1 MKVLVLSGG
10 GARGAYQMGCIE
22 ALMDRGERWDA
33 IVGTSVGALNAAGL
47 SYLGLAHLKDIWLRH
62 IKTPDDILKR
72 HWLIQ
77 MPWKRGVYSLS
88 PLKEL
93 LKEELQ
99 KSKAGPTIPFWSGV
113 CDLGNMKVDFVPHDQ
128 DLRLT
133 IQNVLASASM
143 PVIMDPV
150 DVTKVDGGVRDIV
163 PMSFPIKSLGATEL
177 TVISCSPYSENQ
189 LADGV
194 KWDAKF
200 PKIVSYLAR
209 TIETMTAEIQWQ
221 DMQLCKLYNEMPGKR
236 RVRVVVYAP
245 GQRPILEALDF
256 HADLIKKAYDLG
268 KDMANLPVMAFG
280 G

>member
-1 MKVLVLSGG
+1 MRVLVLSGG
-10 GARGAYQMGCIE
+10 GARGAYQLGCVE
-22 ALMDRGERWDA
+22 ALLARGEKFDA

-47 SYLGLAHLKDIWLRH
+47 SYLGIEHLKEVWLKH
-62 IKTPDDILKR
+62 IKNPDDILKR
-72 HWLIQ
+72 HWLIE
-77 MPWKRGVYSLS
+77 MPWKRGIYSLS

-93 LKEELQ
+93 LKEELG
-99 KSKAGPTIPFWSGV
+99 KSKTGATTPFWVGV
-113 CDLGNMKVDFVPHDQ
+113 CDLANMSVEFIPHDPN
-128 DLRLT
+128 LRVT

-163 PMSFPIKSLGATEL
+163 PMSFPIKVLNATEI

-200 PKIVSYLAR
+200 PKIISYLLR
-209 TIETMTAEIQWQ
+209 TVETMTAEIQWQ
-221 DMQLCKLYNEMPGKR
+221 DMQLCKIYNDLPGKR
-236 RVRVVVYAP
+236 RIKATIYAP
-245 GQRPILEALDF
+245 AQRPILDALDF

-268 KDMANLPVMAFG
+268 KEMANAPVMAFG